1 MSVSVVA
8 LQQHHLE
15 DAANLVVKGYEG
27 QREIVSA
34 LPSCRYDTLE
44 LIETRLRGL
53 LDRFPGAAA
62 LRGDKLVG
70 FAQGM
75 AVPSLHGR
83 RSAYVPEWGHA
94 ADANPVPIYQAM
106 YDYLAPRWMQEGCR
120 SHVVT
125 LFCRSGDLICELFH
139 CGFGMVVIDAVR
151 DLSPVEGNVAKI
163 QIREACPGDIGV
175 LLEFEENLTEHL
187 ASAPIFRRGGKPPDA
202 DEVDRLL
209 RDPGH
214 LYLLACEHRQVLGYM
229 RFGPKEAGSLQ
240 PFIDDKSV
248 ACTGAYVRRGLRR
261 RGVGAAL
268 LARAFDWAR
277 RAGYERCTVDFE
289 SANVFARRFW
299 LRHFDP
305 ITFSLVRHVGGSGSQ
320 G

>member
-34 LPSCRYDTLE
+34 LPCRYDSPGRTVTL
-44 LIETRLRGL
+44 LRGL

-62 LRGDKLVG
+62 LRGGRLVG

-75 AVPSLHGR
+75 AIPSLHGR
-83 RSAYVPEWGHA
+83 RSAHVPEWGHA
-94 ADANPVPIYQAM
+94 ADANPVQIYQAM
-106 YDYLAPRWMQEGCR
+106 YDYLAPRWVQEGCC

-125 LFCRSGDLICELFH
+125 LFCRQRMVTCELFRY
-139 CGFGMVVIDAVR
+139 GFGMLVIDAVR
-151 DLSPVEGNVAKI
+151 DLSPVEGAVAKV
-163 QIREACPGDIGV
+163 QIRRACADDIGV
-175 LLEFEENLTEHL
+175 LLEFEESLTEHL
-187 ASAPIFRRGGKPPDA
+187 ASAPIFRWGGQSPEA
-202 DEVDRLL
+202 DEVDKRL
-209 RDPGH
+209 RDPDH
-214 LYLLACEHRQVLGYM
+214 LHLLACEHRQVLGYM
-229 RFGPKEAGSLQ
+229 GFGPKEAGSSQ
-240 PFIDDKSV
+240 PFIDDTSI

-289 SANVFARRFW
+289 SANVLARRFW

-305 ITFSLVRHVGGSGSQ
+305 ITYSLVRHVGGRGSQ